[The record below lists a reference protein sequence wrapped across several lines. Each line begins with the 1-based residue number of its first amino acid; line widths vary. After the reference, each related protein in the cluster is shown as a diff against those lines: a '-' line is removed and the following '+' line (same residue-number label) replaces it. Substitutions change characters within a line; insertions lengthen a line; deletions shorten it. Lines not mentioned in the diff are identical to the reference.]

1 MDRTS
6 LGVDH
11 ERVDFRLGN
20 IYRTCP
26 HKLEDEYGLTA
37 DELLDALDKRFRAKV
52 TLEGAVAE
60 VQMEKQIRALQV
72 AGIVSRYVE
81 HDLDGY
87 PDFTIWLPNRAE
99 PILAECKNV
108 RNKTEAYRSKG
119 IVTAYQ
125 VETQKTRTSNADA
138 STRFYGVDQFH
149 FIGVCLG
156 KKTRN
161 WAQFMFVRV
170 EHLAVHTK
178 HPGKLAPMQMVP
190 LPDSTNIAPWMHT
203 LSDLLATFQEEGD

>member
-1 MDRTS
+1 M
-6 LGVDH
+6 
-11 ERVDFRLGN
+11 
-20 IYRTCP
+20 P

-37 DELLDALDKRFRAKV
+37 NELLDALDKRFRAKV

-72 AGIVSRYVE
+72 AGIISRYEE

-108 RNKTEAYRSKG
+108 RDSTEAYRAKG
-119 IVTAYQ
+119 VITGYK

-138 STRFYGVDQFH
+138 SSRFYGANQFH

-156 KKTRN
+156 KKTKN
-161 WAQFMFVRV
+161 WTQFMYVRV
-170 EHLAVHTK
+170 EHLAVHIK
-178 HPGKLAPMQMVP
+178 HPGKLAAMQMVP
-190 LPDSTNIAPWMHT
+190 LPDSPNIAPWMNT
-203 LSDLLATFQEEGD
+203 LSDLLATF

>member
-1 MDRTS
+1 M
-6 LGVDH
+6 
-11 ERVDFRLGN
+11 
-20 IYRTCP
+20 P

-37 DELLDALDKRFRAKV
+37 NELLDALDKRFRAKV

-72 AGIVSRYVE
+72 AGVIARYEE

-87 PDFTIWLPNRAE
+87 ADFSIWLPDRAD

-108 RNKTEAYRSKG
+108 RNRTEAYTEKG
-119 IVTAYQ
+119 VITGYK

-138 STRFYGVDQFH
+138 SSRSYGVNQFH

-156 KKTRN
+156 KKTKN
-161 WAQFMFVRV
+161 WAQFLYVRV
-170 EHLAVHTK
+170 EHLKIHTK
-178 HPGKLAPMQMVP
+178 HHGKLAAMQRVP
-190 LPDSTNIAPWMHT
+190 LPDSPSITPWTNN
-203 LSDLLATFQEEGD
+203 LGDLLATFQEDK